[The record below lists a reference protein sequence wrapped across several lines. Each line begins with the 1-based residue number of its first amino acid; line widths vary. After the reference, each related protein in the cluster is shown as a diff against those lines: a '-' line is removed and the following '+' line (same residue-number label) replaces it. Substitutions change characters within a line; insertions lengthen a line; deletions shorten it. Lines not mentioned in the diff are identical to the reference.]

1 MATPKTH
8 YYHQIVSEITAGK
21 IHPAY
26 FIYGEETFLIDDLVE
41 KITRKFLGEAQKEMN
56 YFLRYAHD
64 TPLDE
69 LLSLTA
75 GSGLFSEKKVIIYKD
90 FQNLRNPNVTALKN
104 YLSKPDPNICL
115 VIIARIQ
122 SAGQA
127 RYRSLQQHML
137 TINALPLREKDL
149 MQLIRSEFQKHQKTV
164 TPEAIRTLLYLVGEK
179 IHDLRAEIIQIVNN
193 CGEKSKI
200 EPEDIEKVVGVYVTQ
215 NVFELARTIARK
227 DLEKALFI
235 LHNLLE
241 SGENPGGIMFFLI
254 RHLNMLWKIQGFHQS
269 GIRNDKV
276 IQNELKIYPRQYEE
290 YRQEVPQWP
299 AQQLRAALEILNEAD
314 RALKSSQMTES
325 IILDRLV
332 FKLVHLN

>member
-1 MATPKTH
+1 MATLKTH
-8 YYHQIVSEITAGK
+8 YYHQIVSEIAAGK
-21 IHPAY
+21 VYPTY
-26 FIYGEETFLIDDLVE
+26 FIYGEETFLIDDLVD
-41 KITRKFLGEAQKEMN
+41 KITGKFLGEAQKEMN
-56 YFLRYAHD
+56 YFVRYAQD

-75 GSGLFSEKKVIIYKD
+75 GSGLFSEKKVIVYKD
-90 FQNLRNPNVTALKN
+90 FQNLRHPNVAPLKN

-115 VIIARIQ
+115 VIIARIP

-127 RYRSLQQHML
+127 RYRSLQQHMR

-149 MQLIRSEFQKHQKTV
+149 VQLIRSEFQKHQKTI

-179 IHDLRAEIIQIVNN
+179 IHDLRAEIAQIVNS
-193 CGEKSKI
+193 CGDKNKI
-200 EPEDIEKVVGVYVTQ
+200 KPEDVENVVGVYVTQ

-254 RHLNMLWKIQGFHQS
+254 RHLNMLWKIRGYHQS
-269 GIRNDKV
+269 GIKNDTV
-276 IQNELKIYPRQYEE
+276 IQNELKIYPRQYDE
-290 YRQEVPQWP
+290 YRQEIPQWSAP
-299 AQQLRAALEILNEAD
+299 QLMAALEILNEAD
-314 RALKSSQMTES
+314 RSLKSGHMTES